1 MEINGNMSVLDLIEE
16 MGKSGVF
23 GAGRLARATH
33 LLADSIKDKETA
45 IFLSIAGPLVPGGL
59 RKIIFDLI
67 NDRFVDVLITSGAN
81 ITHDLVESF
90 GGGHYREIKATEN
103 SYGIF
108 EADKK
113 QSFLGLQNEARKH
126 TVFEASKSKILTV
139 SQASKAELLK
149 ATEKDEKLCE
159 EGIGRIGDLYTRSSD
174 FEVFEK
180 EITKILA
187 KIARKKKI
195 ISIREFLF
203 EIGNMIDDEDSIL
216 KIAAKKGVPIY
227 APGLIDSML
236 GLQLWMFTQ
245 SEEFHLDAIG
255 DMHELSDIVFGSKKV
270 TAVMLG
276 GGLPKHYAL
285 ASNLL
290 KGGVDAGIQV
300 TMDRGETG
308 SLSGAPLEEAK
319 SWAKAKAGSSLVT
332 VVGDVSIIFPVMVA
346 GAREIINKEK

>member
-67 NDRFVDVLITSGAN
+67 DDRFVDVLITSGAN

-90 GGGHYREIKATEN
+90 GGGHYREIKAAEN
-103 SYGIF
+103 RKFSRHQKF
-108 EADKK
+108 EE
-113 QSFLGLQNEARKH
+113 F
-126 TVFEASKSKILTV
+126 
-139 SQASKAELLK
+139 LK
-149 ATEKDEKLCE
+149 AAEKDEKLCE

-195 ISIREFLF
+195 ISIGEFLF

-245 SEEFHLDAIG
+245 NEEFHLDAIG